1 MRLLPWLSDG
11 ALDALQA
18 DVAFVLLG
26 LSMLSLP
33 RAYRRVRDVWQPE
46 AAEARRALAGVV
58 ALASVLRWVVA
69 PHWIVTIYIGYHLTQ
84 QAIDLLPVS
93 HYGVG
98 SSSLY
103 HALFSFL
110 PRDHRT
116 LLWVNSILGVATLP
130 LVGTFARRYFD
141 DARAGLIG
149 AALLAALP
157 LFIKNDNSDANHI
170 PCLWWL
176 YGSLVLWDEYLE
188 TRGVGA
194 LVHAAVLA
202 VLAAIAR
209 PEMPILLPTLLALVV
224 IGRWPPREVWRDRWL
239 YLALAL
245 ALVAL
250 IPQVEHVL
258 RELDSLQQNASL
270 PGLGPRRVEEFT
282 RRLRHLN
289 TLTTPS
295 LFPRAVL
302 AAAALGLLIP
312 GRRLAARW
320 ALAVAA
326 VPAWSIYSL
335 DLCRANMAR
344 VHVPSAQLV
353 SLVAAAGISAL
364 LARIPWRSARVLVG
378 LGFVAAVLP
387 DAVAS
392 ARTLWA
398 ATNEQAEEV
407 FLREAIGRLPQ
418 GRLTLVRIGHGDR
431 AIIPGRSEYTHDHF
445 PDYLITPPAGEA
457 RVSTIREWAERP
469 DWSAPAFFYS
479 GMRCYARMRPPALPT
494 PRGDNYQETCRLM
507 HDRFVLEPV
516 LERVVTNRGDVWLE
530 YYGDAPTLR
539 LTLYRVRPR
548 P

>member
-26 LSMLSLP
+26 LSLLSLSQ
-33 RAYRRVRDVWQPE
+33 AYRRVLHIWQPKDDRE
-46 AAEARRALAGVV
+46 GRALAGVV
-58 ALASVLRWVVA
+58 TLAAVLRWVVA
-69 PHWIVTIYIGYHLTQ
+69 PRWIVTIYIGYHLTQ
-84 QAIDLLPVS
+84 QAIDLFPVS

-103 HALFSFL
+103 HAVFSFL
-110 PRDHRT
+110 PRDHQT

-130 LVGTFARRYFD
+130 LIATFARRYFN

-149 AALLAALP
+149 AALLAVLP
-157 LFIKNDNSDANHI
+157 LIIKNDNSDANHV

-188 TRGVGA
+188 TRSVGSLA
-194 LVHAAVLA
+194 HAAVLA

-209 PEMPILLPTLLALVV
+209 PEMPILLPVMLALIV
-224 IGRWPPREVWRDRWL
+224 IGRWPPREVWRDRRL
-239 YLALAL
+239 YLVLAL

-258 RELDSLQQNASL
+258 RQLDSLQQNASL

-289 TLTTPS
+289 TLTTPT
-295 LFPRAVL
+295 LFPRALLV
-302 AAAALGLLIP
+302 AAALGLLIP
-312 GRRLAARW
+312 GKRLGARW
-320 ALAVAA
+320 ALALAA

-344 VHVPSAQLV
+344 VHVPSAQIV
-353 SLVAAAGISAL
+353 TLVAAAGLSSL
-364 LARIPWRSARVLVG
+364 LARVPWLSARVLVG
-378 LGFVAAVLP
+378 LGFAAAVLP

-398 ATNEQAEEV
+398 PTNEQAEES
-407 FLREAIGRLPQ
+407 FLRAAISRVPS
-418 GRLTLVRIGHGDR
+418 GRLTMVRIGHGDR
-431 AIIPGRSEYTHDHF
+431 VIVPGRSEYTHDHF
-445 PDYLITPPAGEA
+445 PDYLIRPPVGEA
-457 RVSTIREWAERP
+457 RTSTIREWIEHP
-469 DWSAPAFFYS
+469 DWSAPVFFYS
-479 GMRCYARMRPPALPT
+479 GMRCYARMRPPAMPV
-494 PRGDNYQETCRLM
+494 PRGDNYQEACRMM

-516 LERVVTNRGDVWLE
+516 LERVVPNRGDVWLE
-530 YYGDAPTLR
+530 YYGDAPALR
-539 LTLYRVRPR
+539 LSLYRVRPR